1 MKHARSNVIFCSN
14 FPTFMFFQWSWVEIR
29 YHCPFSCNNTSKVG
43 SDPNLGHYKVGYREN
58 LPFHCSSPILPILH
72 IWTNVACSHMTQT
85 RTSGV
90 LASVMWNLLKH
101 VEMQTLGSFFFFFL
115 SERMISQTYF
125 LFLSCLISYQFNAW
139 ATFIG
144 LLVVLSIPKLNGCGT
159 ITVWKHTLWRF
170 FRNYCFGLHG

>member
-1 MKHARSNVIFCSN
+1 MFPRSLVLVKTEQTLIATHWTYNFENVMKHARSNVIFCSN

-29 YHCPFSCNNTSKVG
+29 YYCPFSCNNTSKVG

-101 VEMQTLGSFFFFFL
+101 VEMQTLGSFFFFFYRNGWL
-115 SERMISQTYF
+115 VKHIF
-125 LFLSCLISYQFNAW
+125 CSYLVWFHINLMH
-139 ATFIG
+139 G
-144 LLVVLSIPKLNGCGT
+144 RLLLG
-159 ITVWKHTLWRF
+159 F
-170 FRNYCFGLHG
+170 